1 MRYAEILSQS
11 ATRTS
16 QQHAARAHA
25 AHCHIHRARVSRR
38 QFIQSAA
45 GLTAFAATLGSSVS
59 GAQVRS
65 EDQVSV
71 LSHRFPQHSPSPV
84 TTSTCRRRP
93 SREPIPIRPASTNF
107 HGTRPASRSSA
118 GSCEPDGSPDRRD
131 AARCRMLFNDMR
143 FMQGRLRGPG
153 RSRIRDRAIRVHLNR
168 RLRAPVRG
176 PRHRRSTTSIP
187 GITRRA
193 GLFWTERR
201 RPGRACARRP
211 QTAGT
216 ARATQVRRAAP

>member
-1 MRYAEILSQS
+1 MPAAPALHGLRRPRSCGLAVSPAAIAPAVDALQPEAYRQRYQSKGSAMRYAEILSQS

-84 TTSTCRRRP
+84 RTSTCRRRP
-93 SREPIPIRPASTNF
+93 SRERF
-107 HGTRPASRSSA
+107 RSIQRLRLPRGRRHRVHQRGVRA
-118 GSCEPDGSPDRRD
+118 DGS
-131 AARCRMLFNDMR
+131 
-143 FMQGRLRGPG
+143 
-153 RSRIRDRAIRVHLNR
+153 RDR
-168 RLRAPVRG
+168 
-176 PRHRRSTTSIP
+176 
-187 GITRRA
+187 
-193 GLFWTERR
+193 
-201 RPGRACARRP
+201 
-211 QTAGT
+211 
-216 ARATQVRRAAP
+216 